1 MVSLSNAEWDVMNVL
16 WDRGESGLGEVR
28 AALREQGSAWAGNT
42 VQTFL
47 TRLEKKGAVT
57 VLREGPA
64 NLYRPVLRREDCRR
78 AALSALR
85 ERVFGGS
92 AAGLVSALL
101 EDEALSKEE
110 LERLRALIDERWR
123 EG

>member
-16 WDRGESGLGEVR
+16 WDRGEGSLGEVR
-28 AALREQGSAWAGNT
+28 AALRERGSAWAANT

-47 TRLEKKGAVT
+47 TRLEKKGALT
-57 VLREGPA
+57 VLRTGQL
-64 NLYRPVLRREDCRR
+64 NRYRPAVGREDCRR
-78 AALSALR
+78 AARTALR
-85 ERVFGGS
+85 ERVFEGS

-101 EDEALSKEE
+101 EEENLSRED
-110 LERLRALIDERWR
+110 LERLRALIDERWK

>member
-16 WDRGESGLGEVR
+16 WDRGESSLGDVR
-28 AALREQGSAWAGNT
+28 AALRERGSAWAANT

-47 TRLEKKGAVT
+47 TRLEKKGAVEI
-57 VLREGPA
+57 VREGTH
-64 NLYRPVLRREDCRR
+64 NRYRPAGQREDYAR
-78 AALSALR
+78 AALSGLR

-101 EDEALSKEE
+101 EEEELSREE
-110 LERLRALIDERWR
+110 LERLRALIDERWG